1 MPNND
6 DIELCSTPE
15 GDARKTVE
23 LLREIS
29 IQISKDPSAR
39 ERMIR
44 TITGDSKQAVLRATV
59 GLRGNSLPY
68 YKEHYARELIPYLD
82 MMIEQ
87 NKAIEFK
94 YVNYKHLGKQT
105 LRLKVYQALLFVVD
119 NLDPEGKY
127 LELKNKTM
135 VRAMTNGVRISFI
148 DNLKIPLA
156 GALVEN
162 DDEAGSSN
170 TPFWRNKIDEFL
182 ANASVGKRLSIS
194 SLRLTDQEVSDLQ
207 ASFAGLNGVIANVT
221 NRRIDLFKIDPDKLT
236 EAEAQ

>member
-1 MPNND
+1 MPNDND

-29 IQISKDPSAR
+29 IQIAKDPAAR
-39 ERMIR
+39 ERMLR

-87 NKAIEFK
+87 NKAVEFK

-135 VRAMTNGVRISFI
+135 VRVMTNGVRISFI

-162 DDEAGSSN
+162 DDEGASN

-182 ANASVGKRLSIS
+182 TNAPVGQRLSIS
-194 SLRLTDQEVSDLQ
+194 SLRLSDQEVSDLQ
-207 ASFAGLNGVIANVT
+207 ASFAGLNGIIANVT

-236 EAEAQ
+236 EAETQ